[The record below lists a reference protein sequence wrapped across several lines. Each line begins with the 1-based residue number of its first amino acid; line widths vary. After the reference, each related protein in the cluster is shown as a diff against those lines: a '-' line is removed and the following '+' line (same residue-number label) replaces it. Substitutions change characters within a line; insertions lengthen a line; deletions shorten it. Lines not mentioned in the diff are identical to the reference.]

1 MSDLFV
7 LKEQLQKLYTKNSKI
22 IDKTIHFFLALSTFW
37 IINSKVGFMKPLAQ
51 PIATIGLTIICTFL
65 PLILT
70 VVVASIVILLHMY
83 AVSMGIMAVVGAIFL
98 LMYIFFLRLTPK
110 QSLMILLTPLAF
122 GLKMPYIIPIAYGL
136 VGTPV
141 YIVPIICGSIIYYM
155 LEYIKISAPTIT
167 AAGAGGMVGQMTTFI
182 QQIFQ
187 NKEMWVAVVAFTIC
201 ILVVYTF
208 RKQSMDHAWEI
219 AIVVGAVSNIV
230 ILVAGDIALNIH
242 TPYISL
248 VIGTIASVLIAFVL
262 EFFVFTVDYSR
273 TERLQFED
281 DEYYYYVKAVP
292 KLSIAAPEKTVKR
305 INERQDIKPMTR
317 EEIEKK
323 IPAKKP
329 SVQSTSNRAPQVRR
343 EQRKKPQ
350 EISGRRPERKADIMG
365 QTEEL
370 LLAKSLRDELNI
382 QGIVEKELGQ

>member
-22 IDKTIHFFLALSTFW
+22 IDKTIQFFLALSTFW